1 MGQLVQGFVLVQAK
15 TKVHGRRGLGAHHAH
30 HGVRHGALVVFVHG
44 QLNEAAVAFVLGIR
58 KRRTPLAAFAL
69 GYQQLRSRQIAVRAK
84 R

>member
-1 MGQLVQGFVLVQAK
+1 MGAGDWAPIM
-15 TKVHGRRGLGAHHAH
+15 RIMEYAM
-30 HGVRHGALVVFVHG
+30 VVFVHG